1 MGIIRNV
8 IAHWVVFNGGKID
21 KTNGLVSYLI
31 PVGQI
36 DEFFLYLRECLSFE
50 DTNMFSCRL
59 QNGYMVIPRYSI
71 EQNL

>member
-8 IAHWVVFNGGKID
+8 IAHWVVYNGGKVARTD
-21 KTNGLVSYLI
+21 GTVSYLI
-31 PVGQI
+31 PVGKI
-36 DEFFLYLRECLSFE
+36 DRFFMYLRECLSFE
-50 DTNMFSCRL
+50 DTSMFSCKL